1 MMAMSNNDASHFS
14 FGPVA
19 FFSLVIGTPMHCS
32 QFFSLVATATVAW
45 ALLLQVDTGSP
56 GHELS
61 PLLHGL
67 MFEDISNSGDG
78 GLYSQQL
85 RNNAFQG
92 GVTTVD
98 PWTVHYGAAEI
109 SHDTQTPLTDAITSS
124 LKITIPTGA
133 DGFTGVANPGYR
145 GIIVN
150 GGYYNTTFWLRGDFQ
165 GDVKIRL
172 LSNETDVEHGWAI
185 IPVDSK
191 ADSWT
196 RYEAGFWT
204 TAAADGNNLWVFEI
218 LAETLTSG
226 SINLGYPT
234 LFPPTFKGRENGLTV
249 DLSEAIVNLKPQFL
263 RFPGGNNLQST
274 DVFDTYLGTW
284 GYVNTD
290 GLGLMEYFQWCED
303 MSLEPILD
311 VWAGLGL
318 AGLPPLVGDELEPY
332 VEDAIR
338 EIEFVIGDIDT
349 SGGALRASLGH
360 PEPYQLN
367 FVEVGN
373 EDNLAGGCES
383 YKQRFVQFFDAIK
396 EAYPQI
402 TVLTSTSDRACLP
415 DPIPEGA
422 WLDFHDYNVPE
433 NYINAYD
440 FYDDWDRAHPVFIG
454 EYARWGVKWSDMR
467 GACSEAVYMM
477 GWERNADVIKLAAYA
492 PTLQN
497 YDPVNGQW
505 TPNLI
510 PFTNKPDGIVYTP
523 SYHVK
528 RMFANNHGDVV
539 VPVTADAELNPVWW
553 AASMK
558 GEGQVIVKLA
568 NYASNST
575 EIRIQIPGKA
585 DVKGSFT
592 SITASPDN
600 ANSVENPTLVSA
612 PAVLEVSADPHG
624 VFTIELGQFGVGVLA
639 A

>member
-1 MMAMSNNDASHFS
+1 
-14 FGPVA
+14 
-19 FFSLVIGTPMHCS
+19 
-32 QFFSLVATATVAW
+32 
-45 ALLLQVDTGSP
+45 
-56 GHELS
+56 
-61 PLLHGL
+61 

-92 GVTTVD
+92 KVTMLD
-98 PWTVHYGAAEI
+98 PWTVHYGSASI
-109 SHDTQTPLTDAITSS
+109 SHDADTPLTSAITSF
-124 LKITIPTGA
+124 LKITVPPGSG
-133 DGFTGVANPGYR
+133 GFTGVANPGYR
-145 GIIVN
+145 GIIVD
-150 GGYYNTTFWLRGDFQ
+150 GGYYNSTFWLRGYFQ

-172 LSNETDVEHGWAI
+172 LGNETDVEYGWAI

-204 TAAADGNNLWVFEI
+204 TAAPDGDNLWVFEI

-234 LFPPTFKGRENGLTV
+234 LFPPTFKGRQNGLTV
-249 DLSEAIVNLKPQFL
+249 DLSEALVDLSPQFL
-263 RFPGGNNLQST
+263 RFPGGNNLEGGGPDDRWKWNETLGALESRPGRW
-274 DVFDTYLGTW
+274 GTW

-290 GLGLMEYFQWCED
+290 GLGLMEYFHWCED
-303 MSLEPILD
+303 MSMEPILD
-311 VWAGLGL
+311 
-318 AGLPPLVGDELEPY
+318 
-332 VEDAIR
+332 
-338 EIEFVIGDIDT
+338 FVIGDINT

-360 PEPYQLN
+360 PEPYQLK
-367 FVEVGN
+367 FVEIGN

-396 EAYPQI
+396 EAYPQLTI
-402 TVLTSTSDRACLP
+402 LTSTSDRNCLP

-433 NYINAYD
+433 NYINAFD

-528 RMFANNHGDVV
+528 KMFATNHGEVV
-539 VPVTADAELNPVWW
+539 VPVKADVEVNPD
-553 AASMK
+553 
-558 GEGQVIVKLA
+558 GQAIVKLA
-568 NYASNST
+568 KYASNST
-575 EIRIQIPGKA
+575 EVRIQVPGKA
-585 DVKGSFT
+585 SLKASFT
-592 SITASPDN
+592 SITAGPDD
-600 ANSVENPTLVSA
+600 ANSVENPNVIA
-612 PAVLEVSADPHG
+612 PPAVLNISGDDEG
-624 VFTIELGQFGVGVLA
+624 VFTVELGQFGVGVLVV
-639 A
+639 

>member
-1 MMAMSNNDASHFS
+1 M
-14 FGPVA
+14 
-19 FFSLVIGTPMHCS
+19 LYS
-32 QFFSLVATATVAW
+32 QLYGLVATATVAG
-45 ALLLQVDTGSP
+45 ALLLQVDPGSP

-78 GLYSQQL
+78 G
-85 RNNAFQG
+85 
-92 GVTTVD
+92 GVTTLD

-109 SHDTQTPLTDAITSS
+109 SQDAEAPLTGAITSS
-124 LKITIPTGA
+124 LKITVPPGA
-133 DGFTGVANPGYR
+133 GGFTGIANPGYR

-172 LSNETDVEHGWAI
+172 LGNETDVEYGWAI

-204 TAAADGNNLWVFEI
+204 TASADGNNLWVFEI

-234 LFPPTFKGRENGLTV
+234 LFPPTFKG
-249 DLSEAIVNLKPQFL
+249 
-263 RFPGGNNLQST
+263 
-274 DVFDTYLGTW
+274 
-284 GYVNTD
+284 
-290 GLGLMEYFQWCED
+290 
-303 MSLEPILD
+303 
-311 VWAGLGL
+311 
-318 AGLPPLVGDELEPY
+318 DELEPY
-332 VEDAIR
+332 VDDAVR
-338 EIEFVIGDIDT
+338 EIEFVIGDINT

-360 PEPYQLN
+360 PEPYQLK

-373 EDNLAGGCES
+373 EDNLAGGCET
-383 YKQRFVQFFDAIK
+383 YKQRFLQFFDAIK

-415 DPIPEGA
+415 DPIPEGV

-505 TPNLI
+505 TLTQSSI
-510 PFTNKPDGIVYTP
+510 
-523 SYHVK
+523 
-528 RMFANNHGDVV
+528 
-539 VPVTADAELNPVWW
+539 L
-553 AASMK
+553 
-558 GEGQVIVKLA
+558 
-568 NYASNST
+568 
-575 EIRIQIPGKA
+575 IRIQIPGKA
-585 DVKGSFT
+585 NVKASFT
-592 SITASPDN
+592 SITAGPDD

-612 PAVLEVSADPHG
+612 PAVLEVLGNADG
-624 VFTIELGQFGVGVLA
+624 IFAIELGQFGVGVLA

>member
-1 MMAMSNNDASHFS
+1 
-14 FGPVA
+14 
-19 FFSLVIGTPMHCS
+19 
-32 QFFSLVATATVAW
+32 
-45 ALLLQVDTGSP
+45 
-56 GHELS
+56 
-61 PLLHGL
+61 
-67 MFEDISNSGDG
+67 MFEDIIKSGDE

-92 GVTTVD
+92 KVTTLD
-98 PWTVHYGAAEI
+98 LWTVHYGSASI
-109 SHDTQTPLTDAITSS
+109 SHDADTPLTSAITSS
-124 LKITIPTGA
+124 LKITDPPGSG
-133 DGFTGVANPGYR
+133 GFTGVANPGYR
-145 GIIVN
+145 GIIVD
-150 GGYYNTTFWLRGDFQ
+150 GSYYNSTFWLRGEFQ

-172 LSNETDVEHGWAI
+172 LGNETDVEYGWAI
-185 IPVDSK
+185 VPVDSK

-204 TAAADGNNLWVFEI
+204 TAAPEGDNVWVFEI

-234 LFPPTFKGRENGLTV
+234 LFPPTFKGRQNGLTV
-249 DLSEAIVNLKPQFL
+249 DLSEALVDLSPQFL
-263 RFPGGNNLQST
+263 RFPGGNNLEGAGPEDRWKWNETLGALESRPGRW
-274 DVFDTYLGTW
+274 GTW

-290 GLGLMEYFQWCED
+290 SLGIMEYFHWCED
-303 MSLEPILD
+303 MSMEPILD
-311 VWAGLGL
+311 VWPGLGL
-318 AGLPPLVGDELEPY
+318 AGLPPLVGADLQPY

-338 EIEFVIGDIDT
+338 EIEFVIGDINT

-360 PEPYQLN
+360 PEPYQLK
-367 FVEVGN
+367 FVEIGN

-383 YKQRFVQFFDAIK
+383 YKQRF
-396 EAYPQI
+396 
-402 TVLTSTSDRACLP
+402 
-415 DPIPEGA
+415 GA

-433 NYINAYD
+433 NYINTFD

-528 RMFANNHGDVV
+528 KMFATNHDEVV
-539 VPVTADAELNPVWW
+539 VPVKADVEVNPVWW
-553 AASMK
+553 AAGK
-558 GEGQVIVKLA
+558 KADGQVIVKLA

-575 EIRIQIPGKA
+575 EIRIQVPGKA
-585 DVKGSFT
+585 GLEASFT
-592 SITASPDN
+592 SITAGPND
-600 ANSVENPTLVSA
+600 ANSVENPDVIA
-612 PAVLEVSADPHG
+612 PPAVLNISGDDEE
-624 VFTIELGQFGVGVLA
+624 VFTVELGQFGVGVLVV
-639 A
+639 

>member
-14 FGPVA
+14 FNPVA
-19 FFSLVIGTPMHCS
+19 FFFLVTGTPMHCS
-32 QFFSLVATATVAW
+32 QFFSLVATATVAG

-92 GVTTVD
+92 GVTTID

-124 LKITIPTGA
+124 LKITIPIGA

-150 GGYYNTTFWLRGDFQ
+150 GGYYNTTFWLRGEFQ

-249 DLSEAIVNLKPQFL
+249 DLSEALVNLKPQFL
-263 RFPGGNNLQST
+263 RFPGGNNLEGGGPHDRWKWNETIGS
-274 DVFDTYLGTW
+274 LESRPGRW
-284 GYVNTD
+284 GRASLHLD
-290 GLGLMEYFQWCED
+290 WCED

-349 SGGALRASLGH
+349 SGGALRASLGY

-373 EDNLAGGCES
+373 EDNLAGGS
-383 YKQRFVQFFDAIK
+383 
-396 EAYPQI
+396 
-402 TVLTSTSDRACLP
+402 CLP

-433 NYINAYD
+433 NYINAYE
-440 FYDDWDRAHPVFIG
+440 FYDDWDRAYPVFIG

-523 SYHVK
+523 SYYVK

-539 VPVTADAELNPVWW
+539 VPVTADVELNPVWW
-553 AASMK
+553 AVSMK
-558 GEGQVIVKLA
+558 GEG
-568 NYASNST
+568 
-575 EIRIQIPGKA
+575 
-585 DVKGSFT
+585 
-592 SITASPDN
+592 
-600 ANSVENPTLVSA
+600 
-612 PAVLEVSADPHG
+612 
-624 VFTIELGQFGVGVLA
+624 
-639 A
+639 

>member
-1 MMAMSNNDASHFS
+1 
-14 FGPVA
+14 
-19 FFSLVIGTPMHCS
+19 MHCS
-32 QFFSLVATATVAW
+32 QLFSLVATATLAG

-56 GHELS
+56 SHELS
-61 PLLHGL
+61 HLLHGL

-85 RNNAFQG
+85 SNNAFQG
-92 GVTTVD
+92 GVTTLD

-109 SHDTQTPLTDAITSS
+109 SHDAEAPLTDAITSS
-124 LKITIPTGA
+124 LKITIPPGA
-133 DGFTGVANPGYR
+133 GGFTGVANPGYR
-145 GIIVN
+145 GII
-150 GGYYNTTFWLRGDFQ
+150 
-165 GDVKIRL
+165 GDVKICL
-172 LSNETDVEHGWAI
+172 LSNETDVEHGWTI

-196 RYEAGFWT
+196 RYETGFWT
-204 TAAADGNNLWVFEI
+204 TAAADGNNLWIFEI

-226 SINLGYPT
+226 SINLGYST
-234 LFPPTFKGRENGLTV
+234 LFPPTFKG
-249 DLSEAIVNLKPQFL
+249 
-263 RFPGGNNLQST
+263 
-274 DVFDTYLGTW
+274 TW
-284 GYVNTD
+284 GYAKTD

-303 MSLEPILD
+303 MSVEPILD
-311 VWAGLGL
+311 VWGGLGL
-318 AGLPPLVGDELEPY
+318 AGLPPLAGDELEPY
-332 VEDAIR
+332 VDDAIR
-338 EIEFVIGDIDT
+338 EIEFVIGDINM

-383 YKQRFVQFFDAIK
+383 YKQRFMQYFNAIK
-396 EAYPQI
+396 ETYPQI

-433 NYINAYD
+433 NYIEAYD

-454 EYARWGVKWSDMR
+454 EYARWGVKWFDMR

-477 GWERNADVIKLAAYA
+477 GWERNADVIRLAAYA

-497 YDPVNGQW
+497 YDPVKGQW

-510 PFTNKPDGIVYTP
+510 PFTNKGDGIVYTP

-528 RMFANNHGDVV
+528 RMFANNHGGDVV
-539 VPVTADAELNPVWW
+539 VPVTADTEPNPVWW

-558 GEGQVIVKLA
+558 AEGQVIVKLA
-568 NYASNST
+568 NYASDST
-575 EIRIQIPGKA
+575 EIRIQIPGKE
-585 DVKGSFT
+585 DVKASFT
-592 SITASPDN
+592 SNTAGPDD
-600 ANSVENPTLVSA
+600 ANSVENPTFVSA
-612 PAVLEVSADPHG
+612 PAVLEVSGDPNG
-624 VFTIELGQFGVGVLA
+624 IFTIELGKFGAGVLA

>member
-1 MMAMSNNDASHFS
+1 MHYSRL
-14 FGPVA
+14 FG
-19 FFSLVIGTPMHCS
+19 
-32 QFFSLVATATVAW
+32 LVAIATLTG
-45 ALLLQVDTGSP
+45 ALLLQVDPDSP
-56 GHELS
+56 GHEIS

-92 GVTTVD
+92 KVTTLD
-98 PWTVHYGAAEI
+98 PWTVHYGSASI
-109 SHDTQTPLTDAITSS
+109 SHDVDTPLTSAITSS
-124 LKITIPTGA
+124 LKITVPPGSG
-133 DGFTGVANPGYR
+133 GFTGVANPGYR
-145 GIIVN
+145 GIIVD
-150 GGYYNTTFWLRGDFQ
+150 GGYYNSTFWLRGDFQ
-165 GDVKIRL
+165 GDVKIP
-172 LSNETDVEHGWAI
+172 A
-185 IPVDSK
+185 P
-191 ADSWT
+191 
-196 RYEAGFWT
+196 
-204 TAAADGNNLWVFEI
+204 DGDNLWVFEI

-234 LFPPTFKGRENGLTV
+234 LFPPTFKGRQNGLTV
-249 DLSEAIVNLKPQFL
+249 DLSEALVDLSPQFL
-263 RFPGGNNLQST
+263 RFPGGNNLEGGGPDDRWKWNETLGALESRPGRW
-274 DVFDTYLGTW
+274 GTW

-290 GLGLMEYFQWCED
+290 GLGLMEYFHWCED
-303 MSLEPILD
+303 MSMEPILD

-318 AGLPPLVGDELEPY
+318 AGLPPLVGTELEPY
-332 VEDAIR
+332 VDDAIR
-338 EIEFVIGDIDT
+338 EIEFVIGDINT

-360 PEPYQLN
+360 PEPYQLK
-367 FVEVGN
+367 FVEIGN

-396 EAYPQI
+396 EAYPQLTI
-402 TVLTSTSDRACLP
+402 LTSTSDRNCLP

-433 NYINAYD
+433 NYINAFD

-477 GWERNADVIKLAAYA
+477 GWERNADMIKLAAYA

-510 PFTNKPDGIVYTP
+510 PFTNKPDGIVCTP

-528 RMFANNHGDVV
+528 KMFATNHGEVV
-539 VPVTADAELNPVWW
+539 VPVKADVEVNPVWW
-553 AASMK
+553 AASK
-558 GEGQVIVKLA
+558 KADGQVIVKLA

-575 EIRIQIPGKA
+575 EVRIQVPGKA
-585 DVKGSFT
+585 SLEASFT
-592 SITASPDN
+592 SITAGPDD
-600 ANSVENPTLVSA
+600 ANSVENPDVIA
-612 PAVLEVSADPHG
+612 PPAVLNISGDDEG
-624 VFTIELGQFGVGVLA
+624 VFTVELGQFGVGVLVV
-639 A
+639 

>member
-1 MMAMSNNDASHFS
+1 MAMSNNDAPHFS
-14 FGPVA
+14 FNPVA
-19 FFSLVIGTPMHCS
+19 FFFLVIGTR
-32 QFFSLVATATVAW
+32 

-78 GLYSQQL
+78 G
-85 RNNAFQG
+85 

-109 SHDTQTPLTDAITSS
+109 SHDTQTPLTNAITSS

-133 DGFTGVANPGYR
+133 GGFTGVANPGYR

-226 SINLGYPT
+226 SINFWLPDLVSSYFQSEGGGPHDRWKWNET
-234 LFPPTFKGRENGLTV
+234 IGSLESRPGRW
-249 DLSEAIVNLKPQFL
+249 
-263 RFPGGNNLQST
+263 
-274 DVFDTYLGTW
+274 GTW

-396 EAYPQI
+396 EVYPQI

-539 VPVTADAELNPVWW
+539 VPVTADAELNPGEFSSLTTLKPLIGTDREILVSLVWW

-612 PAVLEVSADPHG
+612 PTVLEVSADPHG

>member
-1 MMAMSNNDASHFS
+1 
-14 FGPVA
+14 
-19 FFSLVIGTPMHCS
+19 MHCS
-32 QFFSLVATATVAW
+32 QFFSLVATTTVAG

-92 GVTTVD
+92 GVTTLD

-109 SHDTQTPLTDAITSS
+109 SHDAQTPLTDAITSS

-133 DGFTGVANPGYR
+133 GGFTGVANPGYR

-191 ADSWT
+191 ADLWT

-249 DLSEAIVNLKPQFL
+249 DLSEALVNLKPQFL
-263 RFPGGNNLQST
+263 RFPGGNNLEGGGPHDRWKWNETIGS
-274 DVFDTYLGTW
+274 LESRPGRWGTW

-338 EIEFVIGDIDT
+338 EIEFVIGDINT

-415 DPIPEGA
+415 NPIPEGA

-433 NYINAYD
+433 NYINAYE

-528 RMFANNHGDVV
+528 RMFANNHGDAV

-592 SITASPDN
+592 SITASPDD
-600 ANSVENPTLVSA
+600 ANSVENPTLVPA
-612 PAVLEVSADPHG
+612 PAVLEVSGDPHG

>member
-1 MMAMSNNDASHFS
+1 MHYSRL
-14 FGPVA
+14 FG
-19 FFSLVIGTPMHCS
+19 
-32 QFFSLVATATVAW
+32 LVATATLTG
-45 ALLLQVDTGSP
+45 ALLLQVDPDSP
-56 GHELS
+56 GHEIS

-92 GVTTVD
+92 KVTMLD
-98 PWTVHYGAAEI
+98 PWTVHYGSASI
-109 SHDTQTPLTDAITSS
+109 SHDADTPLTSAITSF
-124 LKITIPTGA
+124 LKITVPPGSG
-133 DGFTGVANPGYR
+133 GFTGVANPGYR
-145 GIIVN
+145 GIIVD
-150 GGYYNTTFWLRGDFQ
+150 GGYYNSTFWLRGYFQ

-172 LSNETDVEHGWAI
+172 LGNETDVEYGWAI

-204 TAAADGNNLWVFEI
+204 TAAPDGDNLWVFEI

-234 LFPPTFKGRENGLTV
+234 LFPPTFKGRQNGLTV
-249 DLSEAIVNLKPQFL
+249 DLSEALVDLSPQFL
-263 RFPGGNNLQST
+263 RFPGGNNLEGGGPDDRWKWNETLGALESRPGRW
-274 DVFDTYLGTW
+274 GTW

-290 GLGLMEYFQWCED
+290 GLGLMEYFHWCED
-303 MSLEPILD
+303 MSMEPILD
-311 VWAGLGL
+311 
-318 AGLPPLVGDELEPY
+318 
-332 VEDAIR
+332 
-338 EIEFVIGDIDT
+338 FVIGDINT

-360 PEPYQLN
+360 PEPYQLK
-367 FVEVGN
+367 FVEIGN

-396 EAYPQI
+396 EAYPQLTI
-402 TVLTSTSDRACLP
+402 LTSTSDRNCLP

-433 NYINAYD
+433 NYINAFD

-528 RMFANNHGDVV
+528 KMFATNHGEVV
-539 VPVTADAELNPVWW
+539 VPVKADVEVNPD
-553 AASMK
+553 
-558 GEGQVIVKLA
+558 GQVIVKLA
-568 NYASNST
+568 KYASNST
-575 EIRIQIPGKA
+575 EVRIQVPGKA
-585 DVKGSFT
+585 SLKASFT
-592 SITASPDN
+592 SITAGPDD
-600 ANSVENPTLVSA
+600 ANSVENPNVIA
-612 PAVLEVSADPHG
+612 PPAVLNISGDDEG
-624 VFTIELGQFGVGVLA
+624 VFTVELGQFGVGVLVV
-639 A
+639 

>member
-1 MMAMSNNDASHFS
+1 MHYSRL
-14 FGPVA
+14 FG
-19 FFSLVIGTPMHCS
+19 
-32 QFFSLVATATVAW
+32 LVATATLTG
-45 ALLLQVDTGSP
+45 ALLLQVDPDSP
-56 GHELS
+56 GHEIS

-92 GVTTVD
+92 KVTTLD
-98 PWTVHYGAAEI
+98 PWTVHYGSASI
-109 SHDTQTPLTDAITSS
+109 SHDADTSLTSAITSS
-124 LKITIPTGA
+124 LKITVPSGSS
-133 DGFTGVANPGYR
+133 GFTGVANPGYR
-145 GIIVN
+145 GIIVD
-150 GGYYNTTFWLRGDFQ
+150 GGYYNSTFWLRGDFQ

-172 LSNETDVEHGWAI
+172 LGNETDVEYGWAI
-185 IPVDSK
+185 IP
-191 ADSWT
+191 
-196 RYEAGFWT
+196 AGFWT
-204 TAAADGNNLWVFEI
+204 TAAPDGDNLWVFEI

-226 SINLGYPT
+226 SINLCYPT
-234 LFPPTFKGRENGLTV
+234 LFPPTFKGRQNGLTV
-249 DLSEAIVNLKPQFL
+249 DLSEGLVDLSPQFL
-263 RFPGGNNLQST
+263 RFPGGNNLEGGGPDDRWKWNETLGALESRPGRW
-274 DVFDTYLGTW
+274 GTW

-290 GLGLMEYFQWCED
+290 GLGLMEYFHWCED
-303 MSLEPILD
+303 MSMEPILD

-318 AGLPPLVGDELEPY
+318 AGLPPLVGADLEPY

-338 EIEFVIGDIDT
+338 EIEFVIGDINT

-367 FVEVGN
+367 FVEIGN

-383 YKQRFVQFFDAIK
+383 YKERFVQFFDAIK
-396 EAYPQI
+396 EAYPQ
-402 TVLTSTSDRACLP
+402 LTILKSTSDRNCLP

-433 NYINAYD
+433 NYINAFD

-528 RMFANNHGDVV
+528 KMFATNHGEVV
-539 VPVTADAELNPVWW
+539 VPVKADVEINPVWW
-553 AASMK
+553 AASK
-558 GEGQVIVKLA
+558 KADGQVIVKLA

-575 EIRIQIPGKA
+575 EVPGKA
-585 DVKGSFT
+585 SLEASFT
-592 SITASPDN
+592 SITAGPDD
-600 ANSVENPTLVSA
+600 ANSVENPDVIA
-612 PAVLEVSADPHG
+612 PPAVLNISGDDEG
-624 VFTIELGQFGVGVLA
+624 VFTVELGQFGVGVLVV
-639 A
+639 

>member
-1 MMAMSNNDASHFS
+1 
-14 FGPVA
+14 
-19 FFSLVIGTPMHCS
+19 
-32 QFFSLVATATVAW
+32 
-45 ALLLQVDTGSP
+45 
-56 GHELS
+56 
-61 PLLHGL
+61 

-78 GLYSQQL
+78 G
-85 RNNAFQG
+85 
-92 GVTTVD
+92 GVTTLD

-109 SHDTQTPLTDAITSS
+109 SHNAQTPLTDAITSS

-133 DGFTGVANPGYR
+133 GGFTGVANPGYR

-226 SINLGYPT
+226 
-234 LFPPTFKGRENGLTV
+234 R
-249 DLSEAIVNLKPQFL
+249 
-263 RFPGGNNLQST
+263 
-274 DVFDTYLGTW
+274 TW

-338 EIEFVIGDIDT
+338 EIEFVIGDINT

-415 DPIPEGA
+415 NPIPEGA

-433 NYINAYD
+433 NYINAYE

-528 RMFANNHGDVV
+528 RMFANNHGDAV

-592 SITASPDN
+592 SITASPDD
-600 ANSVENPTLVSA
+600 ANSVENPTLVPA
-612 PAVLEVSADPHG
+612 PAVLEVSGDPHG

>member
-14 FGPVA
+14 FNPVA
-19 FFSLVIGTPMHCS
+19 FFLLVIGTPI
-32 QFFSLVATATVAW
+32 ATVAG

-109 SHDTQTPLTDAITSS
+109 SHDTQTPLTNAITSS

-133 DGFTGVANPGYR
+133 GGFTGVANPGYR

-150 GGYYNTTFWLRGDFQ
+150 GGYYDTTFWLRGDFQ

-185 IPVDSK
+185 ITVDSK

-218 LAETLTSG
+218 LAEALTSG

-234 LFPPTFKGRENGLTV
+234 LFPPTFRGRENGLTV
-249 DLSEAIVNLKPQFL
+249 DLSEALVNLKPQFL
-263 RFPGGNNLQST
+263 RFPGGNNLEGGGPHDRWKWNET
-274 DVFDTYLGTW
+274 IGTW

-349 SGGALRASLGH
+349 SGGALRATLGH

-467 GACSEAVYMM
+467 GAYSEAVYMM